1 MLRTPLLAELPD
13 ALPER
18 GVLLLRSGPGRADR
32 SFRGAFLK
40 NLTLV
45 YSIRHAQLCNEDY
58 YDWPWKTLIQDNDL
72 IQRIGKALQKIRDAG
87 RHGAVLVR
95 IIIQGIDN
103 TAWRHDE
110 VEQHLVQLLT
120 SRGAA
125 VALLEVTGPRLAQAV
140 LYRPTAERDPVA
152 VEQRL
157 DLQQYMTHYGIGVR
171 QRRSTCGE

>member
-13 ALPER
+13 VLPER
-18 GVLLLRSGPGRADR
+18 GVLLLQSGPGRNDR
-32 SFRGAFLK
+32 LFRGEFLK

-45 YSIRHAQLCNEDY
+45 YSIRHAQLLNEDY
-58 YDWPWKTLIQDNDL
+58 YDWPWKILIQDNDL
-72 IQRIGKALQKIRDAG
+72 VQRVGKALQKIRDAG

-103 TAWRHDE
+103 TAWRHEE

-125 VALLEVTGPRLAQAV
+125 VSLLGVTGPTIAQAI
-140 LYRPTAERDPVA
+140 LYRQASDGDPSTEA
-152 VEQRL
+152 DRL
-157 DLQQYMTHYGIGVR
+157 DL
-171 QRRSTCGE
+171 